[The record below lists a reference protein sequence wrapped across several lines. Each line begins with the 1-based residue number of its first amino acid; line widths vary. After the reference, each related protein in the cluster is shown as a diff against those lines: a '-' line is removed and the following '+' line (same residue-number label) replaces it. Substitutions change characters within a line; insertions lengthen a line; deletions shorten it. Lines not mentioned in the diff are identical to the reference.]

1 MARTEIC
8 EQCSTVFDPEDAFWS
23 FSNLIE
29 GYPLIPYD
37 LEYTDRPSYSCLC
50 GDCAFKAAYEEYY
63 GEPYKSDEEKAEES
77 DDYDPDCPYNDWY
90 DNDESS
96 DDEEEDNESLS
107 AEDAALIYMSSGED
121 EDYDFSDGR
130 IDTSRYKDE

>member
-1 MARTEIC
+1 MALFCDNCGEMYTRKEALEIFVSL
-8 EQCSTVFDPEDAFWS
+8 QSYDPEIPIDA
-23 FSNLIE
+23 
-29 GYPLIPYD
+29 PYSD
-37 LEYTDRPSYSCLC
+37 YKNLC
-50 GDCAFKAAYEEYY
+50 GDCAYKKAYEDYH
-63 GEPYKSDEEKAEES
+63 GEPYKSDEEIAEES

-96 DDEEEDNESLS
+96 NDEEDNESLS

-121 EDYDFSDGR
+121 EDYDFSDGG